1 MKLNSSPIYI
11 AMTGLLIFGLFLI
24 LPMNPGY
31 ELALAFVPM
40 FFISIGL
47 ILALIYWL
55 LSKYIKK
62 DLGILFFIFFFGN
75 LTWGTLL
82 AIDMAY
88 DTFGF

>member
-1 MKLNSSPIYI
+1 MKLKPSPIYI
-11 AMTGLLIFGLFLI
+11 AVTGFFIFGLFLI
-24 LPMNPGY
+24 LPINPGY

-55 LSKYIKK
+55 LKKYFKN
-62 DLGILFFIFFFGN
+62 DLRVLFFIFFFGN
-75 LTWGTLL
+75 LISGTLL